1 MVHDLTEG
9 FLYDLSSC
17 SQTRITVKGN
27 QKCQLADD
35 LSAGGNAVI
44 GQSCLAFCPLDTI
57 RTQAVSREV
66 PGSQSQRKP
75 SRGLEGESRPRL
87 ELFYQPGVSKAL

>member
-35 LSAGGNAVI
+35 LSAGGNAVMGQMPCLLSI
-44 GQSCLAFCPLDTI
+44 GYNTHTSSL
-57 RTQAVSREV
+57 S
-66 PGSQSQRKP
+66 
-75 SRGLEGESRPRL
+75 
-87 ELFYQPGVSKAL
+87 